1 MSARLYHREHTFS
14 GSRVMDTEEVFD
26 HYEQNLFTHVVAVAE
41 KEGKP
46 VSLLVVPATD
56 VFEAIVLTAQRL
68 DSSRIVCGSSNKLS
82 TDEQAKLTGDAWEK
96 LPEPRPRLTLEVY
109 GAEGS
114 IREYQLGPHTPR
126 LRPED
131 LELLHN
137 IWLEITRD
145 PKLAGTH
152 HYHIVSLALEELKKE
167 LQSQDRDELI
177 NKLVNEVQ
185 GRWDPKT

>member
-1 MSARLYHREHTFS
+1 
-14 GSRVMDTEEVFD
+14 MDTEDVFD
-26 HYEQNLFTHVVAVAE
+26 HYEQNLFTSVVAVAE

-46 VSLLVVPATD
+46 VSLLVVPATE
-56 VFEAIVLTAQRL
+56 VFEGIVLAAQRL

-82 TDEQAKLTGDAWEK
+82 MDEQAKLTGDAWEK
-96 LPEPRPRLTLEVY
+96 LPEPRPRVTLEVY
-109 GAEGS
+109 GPDGS

-126 LRPED
+126 LRAED

-145 PKLAGTH
+145 PKLAAAH
-152 HYHIVSLALEELKKE
+152 HYHIISLALEELKEE
-167 LQSQDRDELI
+167 LHSQDRDELI

-185 GRWDPKT
+185 GHRDPKG